1 MVGSYHGVNAQDDGL
16 GIGPRFGVPCIAY
29 GLAAVL
35 LTSWFPDFFGFP
47 HGAHVAVSVLG
58 VVLVSVGFAL
68 YLVAV
73 GWFLAVHGKG
83 ALVTTG
89 PFRIVRHPLYATWLW
104 LIFPGIA
111 LLCRSWLALGVVPL
125 GYATFRAFIKREED
139 ELEHRFGR
147 EYETYR
153 WRVNQIVPRIFVI
166 VSSRRTR
173 KSK

>member
-1 MVGSYHGVNAQDDGL
+1 MMGL

-29 GLAAVL
+29 GLTAVL

-58 VVLVSVGFAL
+58 VVLVSVGFSL

-104 LIFPGIA
+104 LIFPGLA

-139 ELEHRFGR
+139 ELERRFGR

-153 WRVNQIVPRIFVI
+153 RRVNQIVPRIFSLG
-166 VSSRRTR
+166 SSRHTR
-173 KSK
+173 KSR